1 MVFNIILPYSYFV
14 FTLYLQGFCNES
26 GHLKLEFGYPRLTRY
41 SITCFITIVFF

>member
-26 GHLKLEFGYPRLTRY
+26 GHLKLEFGGAGLV
-41 SITCFITIVFF
+41 FLWKIV